1 MGAGG
6 ERTPA
11 ACRRDPRRR
20 RRAAAGEDEGTG
32 GGGGGDGGG
41 DGHGEGKAT
50 RYKTGKRERIAIR
63 RIDNL
68 AARQVTFSKRRRGL
82 FKKAEELSILC
93 DAEVGLVVF
102 SATGKLFQFASTSM
116 KQIIDRYNSHSKTLQ
131 RAEPSQLDL
140 QGEDSSTCA
149 RLKEE
154 LAETSLRLRQMR
166 GEELHRLNVEQLQEL
181 EKSLESGLGSVL
193 KTKSKKILDEIDG
206 LERKRMQLI
215 EENLRLKEQV
225 SRMSRMEEMQPGPD
239 SEIVYEEGQ
248 SSESVTNAS
257 YPRPPPDNDYSS
269 DTSLRLGLSLFS
281 SK

>member
-1 MGAGG
+1 M
-6 ERTPA
+6 
-11 ACRRDPRRR
+11 
-20 RRAAAGEDEGTG
+20 
-32 GGGGGDGGG
+32 
-41 DGHGEGKAT
+41 
-50 RYKTGKRERIAIR
+50 
-63 RIDNL
+63 
-68 AARQVTFSKRRRGL
+68 TFSKRRRGL

-116 KQIIDRYNSHSKTLQ
+116 EQIIDRYNSHSKTLQ

>member
-1 MGAGG
+1 MA
-6 ERTPA
+6 
-11 ACRRDPRRR
+11 
-20 RRAAAGEDEGTG
+20 G
-32 GGGGGDGGG
+32 GGGGGGR
-41 DGHGEGKAT
+41 GEGEGRAA
-50 RYKTGKRERIAIR
+50 TGKRERIAIR

-116 KQIIDRYNSHSKTLQ
+116 EQIIDRYNSHSKTLQ

>member
-1 MGAGG
+1 MA
-6 ERTPA
+6 
-11 ACRRDPRRR
+11 
-20 RRAAAGEDEGTG
+20 G
-32 GGGGGDGGG
+32 GGGGGGR
-41 DGHGEGKAT
+41 GEGEGRAA
-50 RYKTGKRERIAIR
+50 TGKRERIAIR

-181 EKSLESGLGSVL
+181 EKSLEFGLGSVL

>member
-1 MGAGG
+1 M
-6 ERTPA
+6 E
-11 ACRRDPRRR
+11 
-20 RRAAAGEDEGTG
+20 
-32 GGGGGDGGG
+32 
-41 DGHGEGKAT
+41 
-50 RYKTGKRERIAIR
+50 
-63 RIDNL
+63 
-68 AARQVTFSKRRRGL
+68 
-82 FKKAEELSILC
+82 
-93 DAEVGLVVF
+93 
-102 SATGKLFQFASTSM
+102 
-116 KQIIDRYNSHSKTLQ
+116 QIIDRYNSHSKTLQ

>member
-1 MGAGG
+1 MG
-6 ERTPA
+6 R
-11 ACRRDPRRR
+11 
-20 RRAAAGEDEGTG
+20 
-32 GGGGGDGGG
+32 
-41 DGHGEGKAT
+41 GKVVLQ
-50 RYKTGKRERIAIR
+50 RIENKIS
-63 RIDNL
+63 
-68 AARQVTFSKRRRGL
+68 RQVTFAKRRNGL
-82 FKKAEELSILC
+82 LKKAYELSILC

-193 KTKSKKILDEIDG
+193 KTKV
-206 LERKRMQLI
+206 RAA
-215 EENLRLKEQV
+215 
-225 SRMSRMEEMQPGPD
+225 
-239 SEIVYEEGQ
+239 
-248 SSESVTNAS
+248 T
-257 YPRPPPDNDYSS
+257 
-269 DTSLRLGLSLFS
+269 
-281 SK
+281 

>member
-1 MGAGG
+1 
-6 ERTPA
+6 
-11 ACRRDPRRR
+11 
-20 RRAAAGEDEGTG
+20 
-32 GGGGGDGGG
+32 
-41 DGHGEGKAT
+41 
-50 RYKTGKRERIAIR
+50 
-63 RIDNL
+63 
-68 AARQVTFSKRRRGL
+68 
-82 FKKAEELSILC
+82 
-93 DAEVGLVVF
+93 
-102 SATGKLFQFASTSM
+102 
-116 KQIIDRYNSHSKTLQ
+116 
-131 RAEPSQLDL
+131 
-140 QGEDSSTCA
+140 
-149 RLKEE
+149 
-154 LAETSLRLRQMR
+154 MR

-257 YPRPPPDNDYSS
+257 YQRPPPDNDYSS

>member
-1 MGAGG
+1 MVQLV
-6 ERTPA
+6 
-11 ACRRDPRRR
+11 
-20 RRAAAGEDEGTG
+20 
-32 GGGGGDGGG
+32 
-41 DGHGEGKAT
+41 
-50 RYKTGKRERIAIR
+50 YVAI
-63 RIDNL
+63 N
-68 AARQVTFSKRRRGL
+68 S
-82 FKKAEELSILC
+82 
-93 DAEVGLVVF
+93 LVC
-102 SATGKLFQFASTSM
+102 S
-116 KQIIDRYNSHSKTLQ
+116 
-131 RAEPSQLDL
+131 
-140 QGEDSSTCA
+140 C
-149 RLKEE
+149 
-154 LAETSLRLRQMR
+154 RQMR

>member
-1 MGAGG
+1 MA
-6 ERTPA
+6 
-11 ACRRDPRRR
+11 
-20 RRAAAGEDEGTG
+20 G
-32 GGGGGDGGG
+32 GGGGRAE
-41 DGHGEGKAT
+41 GEGRAAA
-50 RYKTGKRERIAIR
+50 TGKRERIAIR

-131 RAEPSQLDL
+131 RAEEPSQLDL

-154 LAETSLRLRQMR
+154 LAETSIRLRQMR

-225 SRMSRMEEMQPGPD
+225 SRMSTMEQPGPD